1 MSIPTLVTD
10 GRRRAVRYVW
20 IVVAF
25 TATAAVVVE
34 LVVGFGSLGWGR
46 FVGADY
52 RIYMDA
58 ATRWLSGGSYFLP
71 HQLGGPYDLQ
81 IGDVLYPPVAL
92 WLFVPFS
99 FLPSILWCA
108 VPTTICAAA
117 LWRLRPA
124 LWAWAFMAVLLVDPL
139 ALEITV
145 SCNPL
150 IWFVAIGFAAAAG
163 WVPGSLALFKPSLFP
178 FTFLGIRRRNWWLGV
193 ALLALLSLPFLSLT
207 LTWVRVVLDM
217 NGRGGLFYSAGEY
230 AYALIPIVAWAG
242 SPLRSRSETAA
253 ARTRMESRERP

>member
-81 IGDVLYPPVAL
+81 IAAIAL
-92 WLFVPFS
+92 AHRCTLVTNNTQEFS
-99 FLPSILWCA
+99 
-108 VPTTICAAA
+108 
-117 LWRLRPA
+117 R
-124 LWAWAFMAVLLVDPL
+124 
-139 ALEITV
+139 
-145 SCNPL
+145 
-150 IWFVAIGFAAAAG
+150 
-163 WVPGSLALFKPSLFP
+163 VPGLR
-178 FTFLGIRRRNWWLGV
+178 IEDWE
-193 ALLALLSLPFLSLT
+193 LP
-207 LTWVRVVLDM
+207 
-217 NGRGGLFYSAGEY
+217 
-230 AYALIPIVAWAG
+230 
-242 SPLRSRSETAA
+242 
-253 ARTRMESRERP
+253 